1 MLKGDTVGVGEI
13 TGPITDP
20 HDRTGKATTA
30 ITKAGN
36 GTWTLS
42 GHNTATGPI
51 KITAGT
57 LCLAT
62 AKSLGTASAVDVGRG
77 ATLDLSFQGEMR
89 IGKLSFEG
97 VPQPSGTYNAKN
109 APQFIKGQ
117 GVLTL

>member
-42 GHNTATGPI
+42 GPNTATGPT

-62 AKSLGTASAVDVGRG
+62 AKSLGTATAVDVGR
-77 ATLDLSFQGEMR
+77 
-89 IGKLSFEG
+89 
-97 VPQPSGTYNAKN
+97 
-109 APQFIKGQ
+109 
-117 GVLTL
+117 VLPLT